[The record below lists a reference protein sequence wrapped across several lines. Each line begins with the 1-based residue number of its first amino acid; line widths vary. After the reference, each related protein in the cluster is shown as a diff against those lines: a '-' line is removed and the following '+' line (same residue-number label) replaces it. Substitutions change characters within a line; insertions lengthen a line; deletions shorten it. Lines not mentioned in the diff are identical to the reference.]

1 MVYGS
6 PARVRGGNIIGM
18 RIAGIDEALITQIV
32 EALNNS
38 DLTVLRRLIPKEMS
52 DFDAAEASQQH

>member
-1 MVYGS
+1 
-6 PARVRGGNIIGM
+6 M